1 LLLNFKMEKIRETN
15 DNNYELD
22 PSDEVLNPEES
33 FEDLWDKSEDSK
45 EIETFAKTDTFEI
58 ISKDYLREINELE
71 RDKKELIERLHKEG
85 LIDKKSWEGVVLIF
99 KDKQELLEANE
110 IEEIRKM
117 MFREFKVNN
126 KRDRRMEGIGL
137 EPVEKTNVIVK
148 KKAA

>member
-1 LLLNFKMEKIRETN
+1 MLLNFKMEKIRETN

-58 ISKDYLREINELE
+58 ISKDYLKEINELE
-71 RDKKELIERLHKEG
+71 RDKKELIRKLYKEG

>member
-1 LLLNFKMEKIRETN
+1 MEKIRETN

>member
-1 LLLNFKMEKIRETN
+1 MEKIRETN

-58 ISKDYLREINELE
+58 ISKDYLKEINELE
-71 RDKKELIERLHKEG
+71 RDKKELIRKLYKEG